1 MTGRRVL
8 SINILHEI
16 PMNTEL
22 EALLKLSPPRH
33 EAPHH
38 TSAEWLD
45 IEQKLGT
52 KLPNDYRGYIEH
64 YGNSSI
70 CDYVV
75 VADPFSTDPAGDLL
89 WVVSH
94 VLETERELY
103 EKHGGKGFP
112 FPPFPDSGGLLPW
125 GHTTNGDQLYW
136 RTVGEPNQWT
146 VVVYGSGSGLYEELP
161 YGMVSFILH
170 VFTGKLTGDIYD
182 FLELEWDDKEIVI
195 EQFLDC

>member
-45 IEQKLGT
+45 IEQKLGA
-52 KLPNDYRGYIEH
+52 KLPDDYKGYIEH
-64 YGNSSI
+64 YGGSSI

-75 VADPFSTDPAGDLL
+75 VADPFSTDRYGNLL
-89 WVVSH
+89 WVAQR
-94 VLETERELY
+94 VLKADLHLRE
-103 EKHGGKGFP
+103 EFGEDAIP
-112 FPPFPDSGGLLPW
+112 FPLFPEPDGLLSW

-136 RTVGEPNQWT
+136 RTIGKPNQWT
-146 VVVYGSGSGLYEELP
+146 VVIGGSGTPWYEELP

-170 VFTGKLTGDIYD
+170 LFTGKLTGDVYEI
-182 FLELEWDDKEIVI
+182 LELEWDKEIVI
-195 EQFLDC
+195 EQFLDY